1 MTKKSTTLIKVP
13 LLDLDR
19 QYKSIQTEVKETLL
33 NIFDS
38 KQFINGPQVSELEN
52 QIATYTGSQYAIG
65 VSSGSDALIV
75 AMMALDIGQDDEVI
89 TTPFSFFATAGCIA
103 RLSAKPVFC
112 DIEPNTFNIDVSQ
125 IEAKITSKTKA
136 IMPVHLFGQCAN
148 MEEIQKIAQKHNLA
162 IIEDAAQALG
172 ATYNFSD
179 GSTKKAGNLG
189 TIGCFSFFP
198 SKNLGACG
206 DAGIVTTNDKEL
218 AEKIKCLRMHG
229 ETQRYHHKYIGGN
242 FRLDTIQAA
251 VLSIKLT
258 YLDDQ
263 HKGRQSNASFYNKNL
278 LESIQKPYINPQSPS
293 IYNQYTLKIPNRDSL
308 KEYLSNQQ
316 IGNNIYY
323 PIPLHLQ
330 ECFQYLGYTQGDFPE
345 AETAAKQVLS
355 IPIFTELTQ
364 EELEYTCHHINQ
376 FVKDEY

>member
-103 RLSAKPVFC
+103 RLGAKPVFC

-179 GSTKKAGNLG
+179 GNTKKAG
-189 TIGCFSFFP
+189 
-198 SKNLGACG
+198 K
-206 DAGIVTTNDKEL
+206 
-218 AEKIKCLRMHG
+218 
-229 ETQRYHHKYIGGN
+229 
-242 FRLDTIQAA
+242 
-251 VLSIKLT
+251 
-258 YLDDQ
+258 
-263 HKGRQSNASFYNKNL
+263 SNA
-278 LESIQKPYINPQSPS
+278 
-293 IYNQYTLKIPNRDSL
+293 TLSSR
-308 KEYLSNQQ
+308 
-316 IGNNIYY
+316 
-323 PIPLHLQ
+323 
-330 ECFQYLGYTQGDFPE
+330 
-345 AETAAKQVLS
+345 
-355 IPIFTELTQ
+355 
-364 EELEYTCHHINQ
+364 
-376 FVKDEY
+376 

>member
-1 MTKKSTTLIKVP
+1 
-13 LLDLDR
+13 
-19 QYKSIQTEVKETLL
+19 
-33 NIFDS
+33 
-38 KQFINGPQVSELEN
+38 
-52 QIATYTGSQYAIG
+52 
-65 VSSGSDALIV
+65 
-75 AMMALDIGQDDEVI
+75 
-89 TTPFSFFATAGCIA
+89 
-103 RLSAKPVFC
+103 
-112 DIEPNTFNIDVSQ
+112 
-125 IEAKITSKTKA
+125 
-136 IMPVHLFGQCAN
+136 MPVHLFGQCAN

-364 EELEYTCHHINQ
+364 EFEKNESFYI
-376 FVKDEY
+376 

>member
-1 MTKKSTTLIKVP
+1 MKVP

-103 RLSAKPVFC
+103 RLGAKPVFC
-112 DIEPNTFNIDVSQ
+112 DIEPNTFNIDISQ
-125 IEAKITSKTKA
+125 IESKITSKTKA

-148 MEEIQKIAQKHNLA
+148 MEEIQKIAKKHNLA

-179 GSTKKAGNLG
+179 GNTKKAGNLG

-229 ETQRYHHKYIGGN
+229 ETQRYHHKYVGGN

-278 LESIQKPYINPQSPS
+278 LESIQKPYINSQSPS